1 MVKDLKKTLEVFTD
15 RFKANKQEDSQEF
28 LRIIIEALHND
39 IASMGDNVLY
49 DKPAQGPTEAWNRL
63 IERET
68 SHLFDIFGG
77 LIESVLTCDECNNQ
91 SKVSLAVFLMILNI

>member
-1 MVKDLKKTLEVFTD
+1 MKKTLEVFTD
-15 RFKANKQEDSQEF
+15 RFKGNRQEDSQEF

-39 IASMGDNVLY
+39 IASMGENVLY
-49 DKPAQGPTEAWNRL
+49 DKSAAGPTEAWNRL

-77 LIESVLTCDECNNQ
+77 LIESVLTCNECNHA
-91 SKVSLAVFLMILNI
+91 SKVI